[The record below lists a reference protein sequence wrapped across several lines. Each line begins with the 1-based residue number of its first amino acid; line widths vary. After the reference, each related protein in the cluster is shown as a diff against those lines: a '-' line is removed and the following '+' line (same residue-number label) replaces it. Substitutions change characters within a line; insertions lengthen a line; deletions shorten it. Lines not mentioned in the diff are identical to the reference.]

1 MTDRSKFAK
10 NTVFQYLLQIAKY
23 LFPFITIPYL
33 TRVLGPDVYAVRAYI
48 LAAMTFMQ
56 VLLDFGFISYGT
68 RAIAKA
74 LDMQEQNIETSAIT
88 YLRLALCVVGALI
101 LVPITAAIPIM
112 ATNVLYVVF
121 AYLAACF
128 KALLPDFVF
137 QGLED
142 MGIITYRFVVSE
154 AVALALIFL
163 LVRGPEDLLWVA
175 VLEGLAALIALV
187 WSWANVL
194 GKRGYRFV
202 GVAKA
207 KLVHALRES
216 WIFFV
221 ASASST
227 VLSTLTTLLIG
238 IYIPDAAVISYW
250 SIAMTAIVAVQ
261 SLYAPI
267 TNSLYPHMVKR
278 RDFSLFKKLML
289 IGNPV
294 NLVGT
299 VAFALLADVIMLI
312 LGGPEYMDG
321 AYLIALVAPMLA
333 FSFPAVMLGYPVLA
347 AVGQSRRLMVTSIV
361 AAVFQI
367 AVMVVL
373 VAMGAFT
380 IEALAILRC
389 VAEFVLMLT
398 RAIFVWRFSRG
409 CYGDEETA

>member
-1 MTDRSKFAK
+1 MADRSKFAK
-10 NTVFQYLLQIAKY
+10 NTAFQYLLQIAKY

-101 LVPITAAIPIM
+101 LIPLTAAIPIM
-112 ATNVLYVVF
+112 AANVLYVIF

-128 KALLPDFVF
+128 KSLLPDFVF

-207 KLVHALRES
+207 KLAHVLRES

-299 VAFALLADVIMLI
+299 IAFALLADVIMLI

-361 AAVFQI
+361 AAAFQI
-367 AVMVVL
+367 LVMIVL
-373 VAMGAFT
+373 IALGAFT

-389 VAEFVLMLT
+389 AAEFVLMLT
-398 RAIFVWRFSRG
+398 RAIFVWRFTRG
-409 CYGDEETA
+409 CYGDEDVS